1 MRETERAWD
10 SNDHRSRTIHVAR
23 VHRRKH
29 RWHHQLC
36 GCYFHFQPVDLCL
49 WDLNCEI
56 CSPVLHTCWSSVT
69 STPVHHRGPRRPRYK
84 DPAAAAGRCWT
95 VSCCVDAASN
105 STVCFSCPGSP
116 ASLYQPP
123 PGKPTTSSPASNSH
137 NQNGSRP
144 SALPP
149 SLQRCLWK

>member
-1 MRETERAWD
+1 MRETEQAWD
-10 SNDHRSRTIHVAR
+10 SNDHRSRTIHVVR

-29 RWHHQLC
+29 RWHH
-36 GCYFHFQPVDLCL
+36 HFVVVIFTFSRL
-49 WDLNCEI
+49 I
-56 CSPVLHTCWSSVT
+56 CIFETLTVKSALLSC
-69 STPVHHRGPRRPRYK
+69 TPVHHRGPRRPRYK